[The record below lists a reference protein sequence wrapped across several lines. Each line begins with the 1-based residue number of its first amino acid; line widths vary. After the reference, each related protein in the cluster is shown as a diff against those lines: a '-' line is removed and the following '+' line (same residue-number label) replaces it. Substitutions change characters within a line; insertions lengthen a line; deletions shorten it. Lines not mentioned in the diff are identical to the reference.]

1 MTEKRFTTDNG
12 SNEDVCLVDNI
23 MGVEY
28 EDNFEDIVK
37 VLNELDDIR
46 IELQEENE
54 QLKEKWKEQRHE
66 DINELSVIAMKYKA
80 LENENEQLKKDLKL
94 IKELKNCDVNE
105 MLELQEENE
114 QFKQLN
120 IPIDEIED
128 TVKDWKGRTVGV
140 YYNDREI

>member
-1 MTEKRFTTDNG
+1 MTEKRFTTNNG

-54 QLKEKWKEQRHE
+54 QLKKEINSFKPVVFQ
-66 DINELSVIAMKYKA
+66 DINEGTILLYT
-80 LENENEQLKKDLKL
+80 
-94 IKELKNCDVNE
+94 KEHGE
-105 MLELQEENE
+105 S
-114 QFKQLN
+114 
-120 IPIDEIED
+120 
-128 TVKDWKGRTVGV
+128 
-140 YYNDREI
+140 ND